1 MRYRSFGPY
10 ELSSSSKI
18 PSAQG
23 FGGTSFVP
31 FFKKINKNFENF
43 ETLNKVAVY
52 LTDGY
57 GDFPKASK
65 IPTLWLVTYDG
76 LESQHF
82 PFGDILRIS
91 K

>member
-1 MRYRSFGPY
+1 MRYLFGIY
-10 ELSSSSKI
+10 ELSSSSKN
-18 PSAQG
+18 PSAQ
-23 FGGTSFVP
+23 TSFVP

-65 IPTLWLVTYDG
+65 IPTLKLVTYDG